1 MKFIILPFLFYFS
14 AISYGQLVSG
24 RLIED
29 ERKLISKSDFTIQD
43 QNQGVL
49 MYELGVNR
57 LGSVTSVRLINEGTT
72 ISSTPTRVKAK
83 NYLMTLKF
91 QEGTYYP
98 EFHHVVVK
106 ITTRPAAIDSPKN

>member
-1 MKFIILPFLFYFS
+1 MKFLILPFLFCFS
-14 AISYGQLVSG
+14 SISFGQLMNG
-24 RLIED
+24 RLLED

-72 ISSTPTRVKAK
+72 ITSTPTRVKAK

-98 EFHHVVVK
+98 EFHHVIVK
-106 ITTRPAAIDSPKN
+106 ITTRPTTIEAPKN